1 MSESAADLKKLGNEA
16 FAKQE
21 YKKAAKIYRDA
32 LKLDFN
38 SVLLSNRA
46 MCFIKLEDWE
56 RAIRDCKEGLG
67 NSPPPERNLE
77 IKLWYRLGVAY
88 KGKGQLQ
95 HSKSALKRS
104 LLLDPENTPAKSAL
118 GEVSVL
124 LSKRSALTVP
134 VESVEELPEQYR
146 KLIPKKPSK
155 SHSLVEKPSEQA
167 EREIN
172 ELFPSRPSSKPKVK
186 HKEVTEFHK
195 RSSMHFL
202 PTVSDQLTKS
212 QRLKVYETMVN
223 IPPTD
228 YEEAFATGGVDT
240 DFLPTF
246 FKAIRVIITD
256 ETNLFSEYEQKIY
269 NLVKTFY
276 KIPRFQI
283 ALSFCDKDDVDVFLQ
298 KLMQINPKSYE
309 KFKKFI

>member
-1 MSESAADLKKLGNEA
+1 MSESASDLKKLGNEA

-56 RAIRDCKEGLG
+56 RAIRDCKEGLS

-88 KGKGQLQ
+88 KGMGQLQ
-95 HSKSALKRS
+95 HSKSALEHS

-118 GEVSVL
+118 EEVSVL
-124 LSKRSALTVP
+124 LSIRSPVTVP

-146 KLIPKKPSK
+146 KLISKKPSK
-155 SHSLVEKPSEQA
+155 TQNLADKPSEQA

-172 ELFPSRPSSKPKVK
+172 ELFPSRPSSKPVK
-186 HKEVTEFHK
+186 HKEATEFHK
-195 RSSMHFL
+195 HSSMHFL
-202 PTVSDQLTKS
+202 PLVNDQLTEP
-212 QRLKVYETMVN
+212 QRLKVYKAIID

-228 YEEAFATGGVDT
+228 YEEAFEIGGVDT

-256 ETNLFSEYEQKIY
+256 KTIVFSEYEQKIY
-269 NLVKTFY
+269 NLIKTFY
-276 KIPRFQI
+276 EIPRFQI
-283 ALSFCDKDDVDVFLQ
+283 ALSFCDKNDIDVFLQ
-298 KLMQINPKSYE
+298 KLIHFNPESYG
-309 KFKKFI
+309 KFKEFI